1 MMPMAFR
8 IIIPPLTSEFLNI
21 FKNSSVATT
30 IGLVE
35 LSRQAAQLVDY
46 TAQPYEAFIAVTSL
60 YLLVNVVVMFFMR
73 RLERTARV
81 PGYMGGAQ

>member
-1 MMPMAFR
+1 
-8 IIIPPLTSEFLNI
+8 
-21 FKNSSVATT
+21 
-30 IGLVE
+30 

-46 TAQPYEAFIAVTSL
+46 TAQPYEAFIAVTVL